1 MNRVKGFQQPPGI
14 PGIDIQLKSWDE
26 AAKTL
31 TGRKFKKENFKL
43 FNSVEAP
50 FDDHVLRRRVVVL
63 LLRPFCELLGSFL
76 RPLRPFPR
84 PSRPLWR
91 PRTTSSCCCVV
102 VCEAVEAVLWA
113 VVVIFEAVSEAVET
127 PLTTTYYVVVLLWGC
142 FRGRRGCF
150 LLRNLPRL
158 RHFSLRRSYLIIKL
172 SRKRGA
178 FKWHKACLVTKKGFA
193 HFGSNESRKD
203 CLKMFT
209 TIIDLYF
216 FVHSVWPDV
225 AANSSAQFS
234 QKVATVVFY
243 MKVINSKWPKTLLN
257 NLGNKTRKSI
267 FPPILGINS
276 LRS

>member
-1 MNRVKGFQQPPGI
+1 MFTNLQAFNLGSCNFSYAYRLMSVLTSHTI
-14 PGIDIQLKSWDE
+14 
-26 AAKTL
+26 ATL
-31 TGRKFKKENFKL
+31 FL
-43 FNSVEAP
+43 FLHSS
-50 FDDHVLRRRVVVL
+50 VL
-63 LLRPFCELLGSFL
+63 LQSASKFTFL
-76 RPLRPFPR
+76 NSHFKRYFDPI
-84 PSRPLWR
+84 SI
-91 PRTTSSCCCVV
+91 
-102 VCEAVEAVLWA
+102 
-113 VVVIFEAVSEAVET
+113 VI
-127 PLTTTYYVVVLLWGC
+127 LNRGH
-142 FRGRRGCF
+142 RGRRGCF

-225 AANSSAQFS
+225 AANSRAQFS

-243 MKVINSKWPKTLLN
+243 LKVINSKWPKTLLN